1 MLIFLMIKTDMKRSL
16 LVQYNWPLAIA
27 TPESHFFPDVTLLIS
42 AILSKFAESR
52 KSADGARTR
61 RKPNLRRGLYIQAA
75 SRNRVAIK
83 RIAVTF

>member
-1 MLIFLMIKTDMKRSL
+1 MIKADMKRGL
-16 LVQYNWPLAIA
+16 LVQYNQTLAIA
-27 TPESHFFPDVTLLIS
+27 TPESQFFPDGTLIS

-61 RKPNLRRGLYIQAA
+61 RKPNLRRGFYIQTA